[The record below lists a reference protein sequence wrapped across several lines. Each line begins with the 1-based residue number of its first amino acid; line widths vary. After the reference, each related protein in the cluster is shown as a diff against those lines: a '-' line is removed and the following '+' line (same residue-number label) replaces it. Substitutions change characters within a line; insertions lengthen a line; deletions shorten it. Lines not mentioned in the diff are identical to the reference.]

1 MTHPSDNCP
10 QTDVLHIHN
19 VCLSYGER
27 HVLCHIEEIIHRR
40 DFIVLTGP
48 NGGGKTT
55 LLRLIAGLLPPT
67 QGRIERQEGIVVGY
81 LPQYRHID
89 RQFPTTVKEIVLS
102 GLACRKRLLQP
113 FHSRHKE
120 RVAATLRQFHIRGS
134 GRPPDFRPE
143 RRTMATHPAGPR
155 LCFAARPPLARRT
168 RNASRR
174 SFTHGT
180 LRPASGP
187 LRPLC
192 HCRRQPRRAPFPPVP
207 QPAHLAHRGPKSHR
221 KGRMVN
227 TPQPLQTITQQSH
240 VLL

>member
-120 RVAATLRQFHIRGS
+120 RVAATLRQFHIEDLADRPISDLS
-134 GRPPDFRPE
+134 GGQWQ
-143 RRTMATHPAGPR
+143 RT
-155 LCFAARPPLARRT
+155 LLARAFVSQPDLLLLDEPET
-168 RNASRR
+168 HLDEASRTELYDQLQALSAHCAIVVVSHDEHR
-174 SFTHGT
+174 FPLFPN
-180 LRPASGP
+180 LRIWHIED
-187 LRPLC
+187 RKVTE
-192 HCRRQPRRAPFPPVP
+192 RAEW
-207 QPAHLAHRGPKSHR
+207 
-221 KGRMVN
+221 
-227 TPQPLQTITQQSH
+227 
-240 VLL
+240 